1 MKSTLNIP
9 MTVLSWEL
17 KKSSWRRKGEDDEDL
32 DDDGRTRW
40 KGLSLNNGKCS
51 LFPLRDG
58 VPFMKFRYR
67 LTETGKVVRTLERG
81 NVTRARRRL
90 DKLVRM
96 VGRGERTPEDAMH
109 SFNSWKA
116 HAMLGHSY
124 HTIRRIRK
132 CLQPIQSCLPT
143 GHKRNASRS

>member
-1 MKSTLNIP
+1 MAKDISCYIGFGPPERRKRSMKSTLNIP

-40 KGLSLNNGKCS
+40 KGLYAEMVVNLEGADFTVC
-51 LFPLRDG
+51 
-58 VPFMKFRYR
+58 
-67 LTETGKVVRTLERG
+67 TGAIEIM
-81 NVTRARRRL
+81 
-90 DKLVRM
+90 DELVRM
-96 VGRGERTPEDAMH
+96 VGRGERVPEDTMH

-143 GHKRNASRS
+143 WHKRNASRS